1 MRYRSVDLNLLVV
14 INALLTEGNVTRAAL
29 RLNLTQP
36 AVSNAL
42 ARLREHYQDELFVS
56 EGRRMVPTELAER
69 LAVPIRNILEQSQ
82 AVIQER
88 SGFDPATAR
97 RRFYV
102 AVSDYEGA
110 VFMPEVSRHVAALA
124 PGVAISLR
132 LTFSHA
138 QLTFPQVAEI
148 LEQRHNDFVV
158 LPDALASANHPREW
172 LYDESYLCIGW
183 AGNESLGDSLSLERY
198 LDAQHVVAEF
208 ADNRALGFEGEA
220 LARSGHVRKVAVAVE
235 QFTLIPEYIAGTHRL
250 ATVHAGLARKFAE
263 RFPLKLYPVPVPL
276 PPLAVVVQW
285 NRVRERDPGLQW
297 VLAALIDVARRFRT

>member
-1 MRYRSVDLNLLVV
+1 VRYRSVDLNLLVIV
-14 INALLTEGNVTRAAL
+14 DALLTEGNVTRAAL

-42 ARLREHYQDELFVS
+42 ARLREHYQDELFVAV
-56 EGRRMVPTELAER
+56 GRRMVPTELAER
-69 LAVPIRNILEQSQ
+69 LAIPVRHILEQSQ

-102 AVSDYEGA
+102 AVSDYEGT
-110 VFMPEVSRHVAALA
+110 VFMPEVSRHVAAIA
-124 PGVAISLR
+124 PQVAISLR

-158 LPDALASANHPREW
+158 LPDMLASADHPRER
-172 LYDESYLCIGW
+172 LYEETYLCIGW
-183 AGNESLGDSLSLERY
+183 SGNESLGDSLSLEQY
-198 LDAQHVVAEF
+198 LDAEHVVAEF
-208 ADNRALGFEGEA
+208 ADNRAPSFEGDA
-220 LARSGHVRKVAVAVE
+220 LARAGHVRKVAVAVE
-235 QFTLIPEYIAGTHRL
+235 QFTLIPEYIVGTRRL

-263 RFPLKLYPVPVPL
+263 RFPIKLYPVPVVL
-276 PPLAVVVQW
+276 PPLTIVVQW
-285 NRVRERDPGLQW
+285 NRVRERDPGVQW
-297 VLAALIDVARRFRT
+297 ILATLSEVARRFRT